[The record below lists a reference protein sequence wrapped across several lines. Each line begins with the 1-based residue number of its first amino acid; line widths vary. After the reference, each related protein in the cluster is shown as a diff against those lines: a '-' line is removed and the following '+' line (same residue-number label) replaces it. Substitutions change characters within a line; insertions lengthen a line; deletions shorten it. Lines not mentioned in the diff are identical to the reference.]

1 MYRIIFH
8 FSLTLFLL
16 SNIACQSSNEAD
28 VDSSLDPIVV
38 VNDKVLYLSQL
49 KELIPIG
56 LTSEDS
62 AKIAETYIDKWI
74 SDELIYEK
82 ARQNVD
88 DAEIN
93 QMVEDYRRNLIL
105 NTYEARLLREMV
117 ANKVS
122 DEELEKYYKE
132 NSSQFKLE
140 ENIIKGLFLKV
151 PESSSQVANFQK
163 WYKQGTEEAV
173 SNIEKATLQ
182 NVVGYDYF
190 YNKWVDFDSVLDNIP
205 MTISDQSQYLKGNR
219 NIEYKDDSFVY
230 LLNIK
235 EYKLKGDIAPFDYI
249 KSQIEEIVLEKR
261 RKDFLQQ
268 IKKDLY
274 DKAIEKDEIK
284 FYKK

>member
-1 MYRIIFH
+1 MYRVIFH

-62 AKIAETYIDKWI
+62 AKIAETYIDKWV

-122 DEELEKYYKE
+122 DAELEKYYKE

>member
-62 AKIAETYIDKWI
+62 AKIAETYIDKWV

-122 DEELEKYYKE
+122 DAELEKYYKE